1 MKFDDIN
8 LPDDKSAP
16 KLDLDFGLDSGAAD
30 DGKKSSG
37 FSFGGGWGG
46 GWGGAAEK
54 NTNSWGFGGADT
66 AAAVVVEE
74 VVSPVAETS
83 SWGFG
88 ALGGSKKKK
97 GAAGKS
103 GFDFDFQDT
112 PEGDANASAG
122 ADLASPSVEEV
133 PAVDDAWSGFAAAGY
148 VSRDC
153 TAMTC

>member
-8 LPDDKSAP
+8 LLDDKLAP
-16 KLDLDFGLDSGAAD
+16 KLDLDFGLDTGAAD

-46 GWGGAAEK
+46 GWGGAAETK
-54 NTNSWGFGGADT
+54 ATSSWGFGGADT
-66 AAAVVVEE
+66 AAAVVEE
-74 VVSPVAETS
+74 VPAVAETS

-112 PEGDANASAG
+112 PEGDASAGAG
-122 ADLASPSVEEV
+122 ADLVSPAVEEAPV
-133 PAVDDAWSGFAAAGY
+133 VEDSWGGFAAAGY
-148 VSRDC
+148 VNGD
-153 TAMTC
+153 A

>member
-8 LPDDKSAP
+8 LLDDKTAP

-54 NTNSWGFGGADT
+54 TTSSWGFAGADT
-66 AAAVVVEE
+66 AAAVVEE
-74 VVSPVAETS
+74 VPPVAETS

-112 PEGDANASAG
+112 PEGEAQGGAV
-122 ADLASPSVEEV
+122 ADLASPAVE
-133 PAVDDAWSGFAAAGY
+133 DAPVVEDSWGGFAAAGY
-148 VSRDC
+148 VMRVHRIVHIC
-153 TAMTC
+153 